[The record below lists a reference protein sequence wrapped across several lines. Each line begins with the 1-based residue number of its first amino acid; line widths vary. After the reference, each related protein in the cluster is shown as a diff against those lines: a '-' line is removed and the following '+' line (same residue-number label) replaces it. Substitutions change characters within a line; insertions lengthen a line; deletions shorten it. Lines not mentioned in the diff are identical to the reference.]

1 MRYDAVRRDK
11 DEKTKMTA
19 ETIHLDRPNSKNGAK
34 QQLTPSSKTAQA
46 SEFGG
51 TGESE

>member
-1 MRYDAVRRDK
+1 MRYDVVRRDK

-34 QQLTPSSKTAQA
+34 QQLTPSSKLRRLP
-46 SEFGG
+46 SFGG